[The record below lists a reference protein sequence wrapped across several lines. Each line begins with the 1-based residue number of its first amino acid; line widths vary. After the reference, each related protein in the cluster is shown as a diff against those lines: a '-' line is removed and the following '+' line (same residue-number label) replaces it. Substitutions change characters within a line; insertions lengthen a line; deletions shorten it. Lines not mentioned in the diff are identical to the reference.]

1 MQLDLQSDVPIFIQ
15 IAEQLENAILTGAL
29 DEDMQAPS
37 TTEISV
43 SYKINPATA
52 LKGITMLADD
62 GILFKKR
69 GLGMFVAKGAKDV
82 ILKKRKRQFFEKY
95 VRPLLSEAQKLSIS
109 PEEINDMIKKGIK
122 NELN

>member
-29 DEDMQAPS
+29 EEDMQAPS

-62 GILFKKR
+62 GILYKKR

-82 ILKKRKRQFFEKY
+82 ILKKRKQLFFEKF
-95 VRPLLSEAQKLSIS
+95 VQPLLSEAQKLSIS
-109 PEEINDMIKKGIK
+109 VDEINEMLEKGTK
-122 NELN
+122 NELY